1 MSKFYRIKYTW
12 HSVEFKESGE
22 SELKAEEQV
31 CLQKSHLKIER
42 CMEQAIGDTDEHEGT
57 ENRRLSR
64 RLLCSKNNISQM
76 SSEKSLVSKISN
88 SKITKAKPFTLA
100 TDRRA
105 EERPGNTGGSSD
117 SRQDL
122 KTFQKKFFV
131 AKSVHSDGSKPRL
144 SIGSKL
150 ETGPAGFT
158 FRSEERAK
166 KRKEFYSKLQE
177 KYHAKE
183 EEKTKLQV
191 KTEKQDE
198 EALKLLRRSL
208 TFKASPMPSFYQ
220 EGLPPKA
227 ELKKIPTTQAK
238 SPKFTSRNR
247 SSEPELISNGLCRS
261 LNGKV
266 ELNEN
271 NGVQLPLK
279 VSTFTDRQKSKSSV
293 IKLELLPCAP
303 SEAISTLDDSP
314 TSQNISP
321 GIIDV
326 INETGQKEDVSPDAV
341 CESKCMANNPKD
353 KEGIKTTEH
362 AKADFR
368 APIEKDERLQGKRG
382 RNVLRNCANKSLT
395 VPSSFSNRMRPKLQS
410 LPHDDIK
417 EDLSPKANKTNKKER
432 LKALTPYFRKRESLG
447 KAKQQ
452 SSVVLNQGSPL
463 QGVACT

>member
-1 MSKFYRIKYTW
+1 
-12 HSVEFKESGE
+12 
-22 SELKAEEQV
+22 
-31 CLQKSHLKIER
+31 
-42 CMEQAIGDTDEHEGT
+42 MEQAIGDTDEHEGT

-191 KTEKQDE
+191 KTEVY
-198 EALKLLRRSL
+198 LVMLLL
-208 TFKASPMPSFYQ
+208 M
-220 EGLPPKA
+220 
-227 ELKKIPTTQAK
+227 
-238 SPKFTSRNR
+238 
-247 SSEPELISNGLCRS
+247 
-261 LNGKV
+261 
-266 ELNEN
+266 
-271 NGVQLPLK
+271 
-279 VSTFTDRQKSKSSV
+279 
-293 IKLELLPCAP
+293 
-303 SEAISTLDDSP
+303 TL
-314 TSQNISP
+314 
-321 GIIDV
+321 
-326 INETGQKEDVSPDAV
+326 
-341 CESKCMANNPKD
+341 
-353 KEGIKTTEH
+353 
-362 AKADFR
+362 
-368 APIEKDERLQGKRG
+368 
-382 RNVLRNCANKSLT
+382 
-395 VPSSFSNRMRPKLQS
+395 
-410 LPHDDIK
+410 
-417 EDLSPKANKTNKKER
+417 
-432 LKALTPYFRKRESLG
+432 
-447 KAKQQ
+447 
-452 SSVVLNQGSPL
+452 
-463 QGVACT
+463 